1 MDSPV
6 PKHVSVRKH
15 SAWVQDY
22 FRSNNIPPEQDIV
35 LVAEILSYML
45 LSTESNKLS
54 SLFATQ
60 SAKFSLRKLSDTLLT
75 IRRFFSL

>member
-15 SAWVQDY
+15 SAWVRDY
-22 FRSNNIPPEQDIV
+22 FRSNNIPPEQDII

-54 SLFATQ
+54 SLFETQ
-60 SAKFSLRKLSDTLLT
+60 SARLTIRKLSDTLLT